1 MLIFFFYLEKV
12 SSKTAQFR
20 IKIMIHPKLARSLEI
35 SISKSYFSLVPF
47 WLTLSQDISSFFLKE
62 KLRNL
67 DDLPLLSANDIK
79 KWFVFKR
86 Y

>member
-47 WLTLSQDISSFFLKE
+47 WLTLSQDISSFFLK
-62 KLRNL
+62 
-67 DDLPLLSANDIK
+67 
-79 KWFVFKR
+79 
-86 Y
+86 

>member
-1 MLIFFFYLEKV
+1 
-12 SSKTAQFR
+12 
-20 IKIMIHPKLARSLEI
+20 MIHPKLARSLEI

>member
-47 WLTLSQDISSFFLKE
+47 WLTLS
-62 KLRNL
+62 
-67 DDLPLLSANDIK
+67 
-79 KWFVFKR
+79 
-86 Y
+86 